1 MDVLECL
8 KEKLQE
14 KQLQAIID
22 NSQKKYQKINDQL
35 NFVQQKLTQLN
46 QDEETYQERYH
57 RLDESLR
64 ENETYNLKNELQKES
79 EQLKKEKEK
88 KENSYQTLITEIKQE
103 IQLLKKVK
111 IPNSYIQ
118 ILQNQDYQTETL
130 THAFRKFLKEQRML
144 LKKYHI

>member
-1 MDVLECL
+1 MNYKKKVN
-8 KEKLQE
+8 
-14 KQLQAIID
+14 
-22 NSQKKYQKINDQL
+22 NSKRK
-35 NFVQQKLTQLN
+35 
-46 QDEETYQERYH
+46 R
-57 RLDESLR
+57 
-64 ENETYNLKNELQKES
+64 
-79 EQLKKEKEK
+79 K

-130 THAFRKFLKEQRML
+130 THAFRNIVEEVSKEQRML

>member
-1 MDVLECL
+1 M
-8 KEKLQE
+8 
-14 KQLQAIID
+14 
-22 NSQKKYQKINDQL
+22 
-35 NFVQQKLTQLN
+35 
-46 QDEETYQERYH
+46 TYQERYH

-130 THAFRKFLKEQRML
+130 THAFRNIVEEVSKRTKDVTENQAYDPYSFQPNPHL
-144 LKKYHI
+144 LYLCILFYNHNG